1 MTLKTWF
8 SLGLLVLL
16 VHLVLLQKIP
26 LHVPA
31 LPQEGSSSFATRTVV
46 LATSSKPAPSK
57 TVAIEGKPARR
68 TAPKPKPVRQPV
80 TAPAPSVP
88 ADISSAMAAA
98 DTTDTDVNPVVEPTA
113 EPIASPASAPAS
125 VPIPAT
131 EQPLVSAEPAPVME
145 AGPVLPVQEVAFR
158 ADGLPGSVKLVYRVD
173 ANKFPYTLRS
183 ELTWQHDESSY
194 QAHLSINALGQS
206 RVQTSRGTI
215 DQLGLAPERFSD
227 KYRSELAAHFNRA
240 QGLVSFSANTPSIPL
255 QPGAQDRLSVLAQL
269 AALVASAPQ
278 GFSPGTTLQVQT
290 IGPRSADLWLFTFG
304 NMETLELPGGTQQG
318 LKLVRQPRQMYDQK
332 LEVWLAPG
340 LAYLPARIR
349 ITEANGDYVDQKW
362 EATAATVSP

>member
-1 MTLKTWF
+1 MTLKTWL
-8 SLGLLVLL
+8 SLGLLVSL

-26 LHVPA
+26 LKLPVS
-31 LPQEGSSSFATRTVV
+31 PQEGSPSFATRTVV

-57 TVAIEGKPARR
+57 AAAIQGKPARR
-68 TAPKPKPVRQPV
+68 TAPKPIPQPA
-80 TAPAPSVP
+80 TAPAPSGP
-88 ADISSAMAAA
+88 ADISSTMAAA
-98 DTTDTDVNPVVEPTA
+98 DTTDADVNPAVAPTA
-113 EPIASPASAPAS
+113 EPSASPASAPAS
-125 VPIPAT
+125 APTPAM
-131 EQPLVSAEPAPVME
+131 EPPLALAEPAPVIE

-173 ANKFPYTLRS
+173 ANKFPFTLRS
-183 ELTWQHDESSY
+183 ELTWQQDGSSY
-194 QAHLSINALGQS
+194 QAHLSIHAFGQS

-240 QGLVSFSANTPSIPL
+240 QGLVSFSANTPGVPL
-255 QPGAQDRLSVLAQL
+255 QAGAQDRLSVLAQL

-278 GFSPGTTLQVQT
+278 SFSPGTTLQVQT

-318 LKLVRQPRQMYDQK
+318 LKLVRQPRQTYDQK

-340 LAYLPARIR
+340 LAYLPARVR

-362 EATAATVSP
+362 EASEAAVSP